1 MVGGEDLPGERTDPR
16 VERSRGKVLT
26 AAGQLLRE
34 VGFAEV
40 TIEQISERSGV
51 SRSTMYRHWTTRE
64 EILRDAFSHVAV
76 PDTHEPDGR
85 ATDLREDLRR
95 YARVFADGLE
105 NVWGRAAAT
114 LAMTALDDP
123 AQREVIATFTDGYA
137 RDVALLLARARER
150 GEAVTPHDPAEVADR
165 LVAPLFHRY
174 LFRHLP
180 LDDTFVTSN
189 ADRVAADLGPSPDDN
204 DGRAPRTAPAVDTG
218 L

>member
-1 MVGGEDLPGERTDPR
+1 MAETGEPSDGRRDPR
-16 VERSRGKVLT
+16 VERSRAKVLT
-26 AAGQLLRE
+26 AAAALLRE

-76 PDTHEPDGR
+76 PGADGADGG

-105 NVWGRAAAT
+105 NAWGRAAAT

-123 AQREVIATFTDGYA
+123 AQREVIATFAAGYA
-137 RDVALLLARARER
+137 RDVALLLERAGER
-150 GEAVTPHDPAEVADR
+150 GEALVPHDPAEVADR

-180 LDDTFVTSN
+180 LDDAFVTAA
-189 ADRVAADLGPSPDDN
+189 ADRVAAGLRPD
-204 DGRAPRTAPAVDTG
+204 G
-218 L
+218 